1 MSSRQRNPYEE
12 CEVLAMCERLFRR
25 GMESDS
31 TERARGE
38 LVQATVDI
46 AIAKLCD
53 EAETP
58 FAVSYYR
65 SEDCRSESM
74 LKALMA
80 LEKARTDTAHA
91 MVAYIIKAVQNN
103 ARNLMDT
110 HVRRARRCVSETD
123 FGSVSESDNMVAL
136 RENRIFITK

>member
-53 EAETP
+53 EADTH
-58 FAVSYYR
+58 FAVSFYR

-74 LKALMA
+74 LRALTA

-91 MVAYIIKAVQNN
+91 MVAYLIKAVQNN

-110 HVRRARRCVSETD
+110 HVCRSRRCVPETD
-123 FGSVSESDNMVAL
+123 FGSVSESDNMVTL

>member
-1 MSSRQRNPYEE
+1 MSSKDRNPYEE
-12 CEVLAMCERLFRR
+12 CEVFAMCERLFRR
-25 GMESDS
+25 GMDSAS

-38 LVQATVDI
+38 LVQAAVDI
-46 AIAKLCD
+46 AIAKLCE
-53 EAETP
+53 EADTS
-58 FAVSYYR
+58 FAVAYYQ

-74 LKALMA
+74 LRALVA

-110 HVRRARRCVSETD
+110 HVRRVRRCLPETD